1 MRKRKWL
8 IIVVAILLLINLL
21 FFLLSRF
28 IDIKVYLA
36 DVLTEKLGS
45 KLNADIDFKRFNFTT
60 KFIQFTDIEVHN
72 IRNEYNFTSKQLY
85 FEYSFWE
92 LILNHFNIIK
102 AIRKIRCF
110 SPIFS
115 YNIQPKKM
123 KKNIDDYKIENLL
136 KQLNYISIINGKVNI
151 NSEEKLKFHETLNSV
166 KLKLEKDGDQWKI
179 NFSAEHPDDKGKIDI
194 SGTYEKESSDFDVSM
209 SDFTLTQIGSNKM
222 KLQNCKIN
230 MMLPIRNGKIDS
242 GMLSVDSLNLEVDDQ
257 PIFASDINCKL
268 YKNELIFNKEA
279 KISWYNYDS
288 FITGKIINYL
298 TKDPEFDLKI
308 RSNGI
313 DMGKFSPEINGILSF
328 KGKIKDKFSNYRIE
342 LKYQCPSIKAYS
354 QNIENLSGN
363 VSYQKDIVDFHSGK
377 FAIKGNPVSFLGN
390 VTLNKKNLEDS
401 EINFRLSADKFQFPF
416 KNLEFNGDVAAQ
428 LSGNIKNPMIVA
440 DISELELSKQIIDL
454 NHLSGKIKLI
464 DNKLM
469 FAFRNSDYSIILS
482 GQGNN
487 LLSRPVGT
495 EFSMNIKSDNLSL
508 NKLYKDKF
516 KWLKEFE
523 PNLDLDINISM
534 NSENVNWNGF
544 LNFPER
550 KNNHINGKII
560 LSGNYPLESE
570 NNKGIIKLHSDSLR
584 IQDKNYSLNC
594 IATTHSDSILLKE
607 ISIDDAIFLTGKF
620 TLPINNKK
628 SFYYKGSMQLTAL
641 SINKVNNIFSL
652 SDDRQ
657 EILGNING
665 KIEFASNKDTLI
677 TGNIQVD
684 SLLFNDK
691 INPLGAYLSFGLND
705 KKLLNFN
712 NIKIYNDKKDIF
724 EGNASISLSKGNL
737 FNLYGKGNNI
747 NIKNDLLDA
756 PFYGVGDYEI
766 LATGTLHKPR
776 LLCNFDLKNGKIF
789 TTKYDILSA
798 QFFQDNEIFYLN
810 KFKIVKS
817 EKYKATA
824 KGNYSYNFF
833 EKQFYDNPDG
843 LNISIEGDY
852 LSIIADYID
861 DIKQA
866 SGITKLNLTLATK
879 DKKVVLKSGELNIK
893 DGEMQI
899 KGQPERLKEI
909 NLHADLAENQIK
921 KLEGSIKIGDGKLL
935 ILNSFEDESRN
946 INIGGLKFG
955 TILLTT
961 DKKGVSVHIPVYMPE
976 RALVDLQLKGFKD
989 EFFRIYNEDDAF
1001 KFSGKIL
1008 LANGRII
1015 NPLLKAGTNLFS
1027 SDMPINCNFDLVFQK
1042 NMWFTY
1048 NALNLYIEHNNF
1060 ISFRTNSETG
1070 KTDIFFD
1077 ANSHRGEIRLFGET
1091 FKVDNVEIKKGQFDK
1106 RIQINADFQKKTPD
1120 GSTIYLNLTSAE
1132 ENKLGKKAYPSDY
1145 GNFRITLHS
1154 DNPKDVTMLSILS
1167 KLHYGKDIGELSE
1180 EERNNL
1186 YREEAIKIA
1195 SDELSNLL
1203 FGSILM
1209 PVESTI
1215 RQFLGLDFFR
1225 LKTGFMGNIMRE
1237 SGLIISE
1244 EDLMPKTEP
1253 ESQFERIS
1261 ELSKNII
1268 LENLSVTMGKYIT
1281 PNWYINYE
1289 ALVQKEL
1296 TSSKAIK
1303 IGVQH
1308 EISFRYDLPFNF
1320 RLTYLYRFSP
1330 ITDDDIQRIS
1340 LETVINF

>member
-21 FFLLSRF
+21 FFLFSRF
-28 IDIKVYLA
+28 VDIKTYIADALA
-36 DVLTEKLGS
+36 EKLGS

-60 KFIQFTDIEVHN
+60 KFIQFTDIEIHN
-72 IRNEYNFTSKQLY
+72 IQNEYNFTSRQLY
-85 FEYSFWE
+85 FEYNFWN
-92 LILNHFNIIK
+92 LILNHFNITK
-102 AIRKIRCF
+102 AIRSIRCF

-115 YNIQPKKM
+115 YNIQPEKM
-123 KKNIDDYKIENLL
+123 KKNVDDYKIENFL
-136 KQLNYISIINGKVNI
+136 KQLSYISIINGTI
-151 NSEEKLKFHETLNSV
+151 NVKCEKKLKFHETLNFV
-166 KLKLEKDGDQWKI
+166 KLKLEKDGDQWEI
-179 NFSAEHPDDKGKIDI
+179 NFSAEHIDDKGKINI
-194 SGTYEKESSDFDVSM
+194 SGVYEKESSDFDVSM
-209 SDFTLTQIGSNKM
+209 SDFTLPQIEINKI
-222 KLQNCKIN
+222 KLQNGKIN
-230 MMLPIRNGKIDS
+230 MILPIRNGKIDS

-257 PIFASDINCKL
+257 TILVSDINCKL
-268 YKNELIFNKEA
+268 YENELVFNEEA

-308 RSNGI
+308 RSDDI
-313 DMGKFSPEINGILSF
+313 DIGKFSPEVNGILSF

-363 VSYQKDIVDFHSGK
+363 VSYQGDMVDFHSGRFIVK
-377 FAIKGNPVSFLGN
+377 DNPVSFLGN
-390 VTLNKKNLEDS
+390 ITLNKKNLKDS
-401 EINFRLSADKFQFPF
+401 EIKFILSADKFQYPF
-416 KNLEFNGDVAAQ
+416 KNLEFNGNVDAQ
-428 LSGNIKNPMIVA
+428 LSGNIKNPRVAA

-469 FAFRNSDYSIILS
+469 FAFHNSDSSITLS

-487 LLSRPVGT
+487 LFSRPIGA

-508 NKLYKDKF
+508 NELCRDRF
-516 KWLKEFE
+516 RWLKEFE
-523 PNLDLDINISM
+523 PNLDSDINISM
-534 NSENVNWNGF
+534 SSENVNWNGL

-594 IATTHSDSILLKE
+594 IATTHADSILLKE
-607 ISIDDAIFLTGKF
+607 ISIDDAIFLTGEF

-628 SFYYKGSMQLTAL
+628 TFYYKGSMQLTAL

-652 SDDRQ
+652 SGDRQ

-665 KIEFASNKDTLI
+665 RIKFASDKDTLI

-691 INPLGAYLSFGLND
+691 INPLGAYLSFDLNST
-705 KKLLNFN
+705 KLLNFK
-712 NIKIYNDKKDIF
+712 NIKIHNDKKDIF
-724 EGNASISLSKGNL
+724 EGNASISLSNRNL

-776 LLCNFDLKNGKIF
+776 LLCNFDLKDGKIF
-789 TTKYDILSA
+789 TTKYDTLSA

-810 KFKIVKS
+810 NFKIVKS

-824 KGNYSYNFF
+824 QGNYSYNFF
-833 EKQFYDNPDG
+833 EKQFYDNPDE
-843 LNISIEGDY
+843 LNISVEGDY

-861 DIKQA
+861 NIKQA
-866 SGITKLNLTLATK
+866 SSIAKLNLTLATK

-899 KGQPERLKEI
+899 KYQPERLKEI
-909 NLHADLAENQIK
+909 NLYADLAENRIK

-935 ILNSFEDESRN
+935 ILNSFEDEPRN
-946 INIGGLKFG
+946 IHIGGLEFG

-961 DKKGVSVHIPVYMPE
+961 DKKGISVHIPDYMPE
-976 RALVDLQLKGFKD
+976 RALVDIQLKGFKD

-1015 NPLLKAGTNLFS
+1015 NPPRKTGTNLFS
-1027 SDMPINCNFDLVFQK
+1027 SDVPINYNFDLVFQK

-1048 NALNLYIEHNNF
+1048 NALNLYIDHGDL

-1106 RIQINADFQKKTPD
+1106 RIQINANFHKKTPD
-1120 GSTIYLNLTSAE
+1120 GSTIYLNLTSAKKD
-1132 ENKLGKKAYPSDY
+1132 KLDKKAHTSDY
-1145 GNFRITLHS
+1145 GNFRITLYS

-1167 KLHYGKDIGELSE
+1167 KLHYGKNINELSE
-1180 EERNNL
+1180 EEMSNL
-1186 YREEAIKIA
+1186 YRAEAIKLA

-1203 FGSILM
+1203 FGSILT

-1225 LKTGFMGNIMRE
+1225 LKTGFMRNIMRE

-1261 ELSKNII
+1261 ELSKDII